1 MSSSPIQGSA
11 PESNTVPVDSVVML
25 DNRHGLF
32 GPNNQPQA
40 YIRNNKGLW
49 VPVQIGLHE
58 AYKLS
63 DGTIAHGGSLTGYSG
78 LLERNR
84 ISIPDGTGG
93 YVEVSPD
100 MVTGVGKLQ
109 NGKFVDKTQEAQKE
123 AETAQKSSS
132 PSKKD
137 AEDSLRNVGKQMKDA
152 MNASGNI
159 EEMEALLEL
168 GQVAID
174 QARTAGVGEGII
186 KNIEGIR
193 KGLQVKYNNHK
204 RAEEKRV
211 GGSEAQ
217 QQSKMFVGKD
227 ITELNAKNGG
237 LAALLVENSNV
248 GFVKKVYAA
257 LQAAEEA
264 GIPID
269 QAKVSADITA
279 ILEADRTEKKQLL
292 DDLLNEINGCNK

>member
-1 MSSSPIQGSA
+1 MTEQLNDRKLSPEVKKFVSEGVTGFEGVYVIHA
-11 PESNTVPVDSVVML
+11 DEDWVYDSRKTNHNARL
-25 DNRHGLF
+25 
-32 GPNNQPQA
+32 
-40 YIRNNKGLW
+40 
-49 VPVQIGLHE
+49 
-58 AYKLS
+58 YKLNS
-63 DGTIAHGGSLTGYSG
+63 DEGTKLKKEINQA
-78 LLERNR
+78 
-84 ISIPDGTGG
+84 ISD
-93 YVEVSPD
+93 
-100 MVTGVGKLQ
+100 
-109 NGKFVDKTQEAQKE
+109 FVQQHMKE
-123 AETAQKSSS
+123 IRELKKEKPAASETVAT
-132 PSKKD
+132 PSKED
-137 AEDSLRNVGKQMKDA
+137 AEASLRDIGKQMKDA
-152 MNASGNI
+152 MTTSGNI
-159 EEMEALLEL
+159 EEIEALLEL

-193 KGLQVKYNNHK
+193 KGLQVKYNNYK

-269 QAKVSADITA
+269 QAKVSAGITA
-279 ILEADRTEKKQLL
+279 ILEADRAEKKQLL
-292 DDLLNEINGCNK
+292 NDLINEINGCNK